1 MIGTLLTCCC
11 RKGADIPFRS
21 SPQRSSHRNRGGL
34 KPSGIAVI
42 HCHSC
47 KLARGPEVPKS
58 NTKSRLRVSPISP
71 FQAGDDS
78 GADCTQGERP
88 RVTKPVDRVPED
100 EDTDRRGPPVPVII
114 IRRRAVWVK
123 SNVRYPFLWSN
134 TSRGSQPRP
143 HRTPRRSRAVI
154 RWGQSITD
162 PSSIALRQRVALW
175 RVAVSFRAAINQ
187 QPNGFRSE
195 ADWSGL
201 EIESS

>member
-1 MIGTLLTCCC
+1 MLLQKGSGHTLPLQPPAVIAS
-11 RKGADIPFRS
+11 KS
-21 SPQRSSHRNRGGL
+21 GGL

-71 FQAGDDS
+71 FQAVDDS

-162 PSSIALRQRVALW
+162 PVRLPCDSELHCGGLPFLSRCH
-175 RVAVSFRAAINQ
+175 
-187 QPNGFRSE
+187 QPATERFPVR
-195 ADWSGL
+195 SGL
-201 EIESS
+201 ERSGD